1 MNIEHFILPILT
13 LIIAVSSIFVAPK
26 NMERRRKI
34 VIMFISA
41 LVISCGFE
49 IFFSLQRQEAADR
62 EIAWN
67 KQHIKE
73 LTNIIKE
80 FKLETDKRFSNLQF
94 QLRSFGWSNEKLS
107 KLSTYQAS
115 FEAQKERNILIAA
128 TSQQYRK
135 SVTIQYF
142 PKDVDKRI
150 VRKALK
156 ELGFRVIPGR
166 TVVHD
171 IPTNSIWFG
180 SKVRI
185 EDVKLVAYTL
195 IRAGVEIKAIRLFRR
210 SKKNCDYLVQVGA
223 DSALKDKPPLSVAEI
238 REAREFERDEV

>member
-13 LIIAVSSIFVAPK
+13 LIIAVCSIFVAPK
-26 NMERRRKI
+26 NMERHRKI
-34 VIMFISA
+34 VILFISA

-67 KQHIKE
+67 KQHIKD
-73 LTNIIKE
+73 LTYIIKK

-94 QLRSFGWSNEKLS
+94 QLRSFGWSDKKLS
-107 KLSTYQAS
+107 KLSPYQAS

-128 TSQQYRK
+128 TSQLYRK

-156 ELGFRVIPGR
+156 ELGFRVILGR

-180 SKVRI
+180 SRVRI

-210 SKKNCDYLVQVGA
+210 SKKNCEYLVQVGA

-238 REAREFERDEV
+238 REAKEFERDEV